1 MSKHVPPPRGEPV
14 SSPELNLA
22 IQTAQREKA
31 LKRLRKLRK
40 KAADELIGCW
50 TFSTSAILI
59 RTIAFPP
66 KVIFCG
72 RGEGGHT
79 HMIPPI

>member
-40 KAADELIGCW
+40 KAADEIDRLLDFLDVSDLDPDNRI
-50 TFSTSAILI
+50 S
-59 RTIAFPP
+59 P

-72 RGEGGHT
+72 RVRVAIRT
-79 HMIPPI
+79 